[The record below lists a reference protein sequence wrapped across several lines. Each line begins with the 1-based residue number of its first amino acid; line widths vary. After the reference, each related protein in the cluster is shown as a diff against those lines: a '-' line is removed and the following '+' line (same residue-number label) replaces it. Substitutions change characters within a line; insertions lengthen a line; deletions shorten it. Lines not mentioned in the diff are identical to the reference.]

1 MEMSSG
7 RAKNEKEDKAGFT
20 ERAIMALVMEAA
32 EMKESAIRFGVIVTA
47 LAVAH
52 GISPDV

>member
-1 MEMSSG
+1 MSSG
-7 RAKNEKEDKAGFT
+7 RAKNQNDDKAGFT

-32 EMKESAIRFGVIVTA
+32 EMKETATRFGVLVAA

-52 GISPDV
+52 GISTDV